1 MILAIKD
8 LPIYEEPEEI
18 YNYEY
23 ITTQPSGLEK
33 QIRSA
38 RLKTQCFLS
47 EHQETISKARHVY
60 ETGKAHS
67 KEAFYSI
74 LDEENI
80 SARAGIITFGGI
92 IGVLNARKSGILKKL
107 TYGTIGASAVAALL
121 YPKEAYNMV
130 SKESIRLKKLS
141 VIAYNFALG
150 AKPKEKKEPVDK
162 PLKSFEQV
170 IDDSDDTMYW
180 GFRLKHYEDAK
191 PEILLEVTKPIVLT
205 EEIKTTVQ
213 STDFPRE
220 TENEALITDTKSS
233 EKSGSKKEYVS
244 EEDQLTLADVLEENI
259 SSNVASKD
267 KVLEVTQLPKITVEG
282 DLGQGLPEDQELYTT
297 RQ

>member
-162 PLKSFEQV
+162 PLKSFEQ
-170 IDDSDDTMYW
+170 
-180 GFRLKHYEDAK
+180 DAK